1 MNWGAQRARGLSA
14 VWPALAG
21 ALQAAAIAMP
31 GSGQAQGWLQ
41 VLSLTVLAAGLAHIV
56 HSAHFAHSPRF
67 ALKSAAWSGGIF
79 AAAWLTGC
87 FWWLYVSM
95 HDVGG
100 LPAPLAALAVLL
112 LASAL
117 ALYYAAACAAWVALA
132 RGALRHRPGLASA
145 LFAALWTLAELMR
158 GRWLTGFPWG
168 AGGYA
173 HVDGVLA
180 VWAPWL
186 GVYGIG
192 ALAAWLAMRLAL
204 SGWRLRALKPLVGV
218 LVVSW
223 GLQAWGPSLTT
234 SAGFGQVELLQ
245 ANISQ
250 NVKFDVGSGI
260 RDALQWYD
268 ARLRS
273 SHQALVVAPETA
285 VPLLPRHL
293 PEGYWAGLQQHFS
306 RPGQP
311 LALVGVPLG
320 DMAQGYTNSVVSLGP
335 TGFPDYRYDKS
346 HLVPFGEFMPPG
358 FVWFV
363 RMMNIP
369 LGDFTRGD
377 VAQPSL
383 TFQDERIAPNI
394 CYEDLFGEE
403 VAQYFA
409 NASEA
414 PTVLVNMSNLA
425 WFGDSTALPQHLA
438 ISRIRALEFQRPI
451 IRATNTGA
459 TAWVDHKG
467 QVKAALP
474 AFTRGALVLEFEGR
488 QGLTPYAQWTLR
500 WGLTPLWMLCLAI
513 VLFLGFISRRSGA
526 RAL

>member
-56 HSAHFAHSPRF
+56 PFAHFAHSPRF

-79 AAAWLTGC
+79 ATAWLTGC

-168 AGGYA
+168 ASGYA

-218 LVVSW
+218 LAVSW

-234 SAGFGQVELLQ
+234 SSGFGQVELLQ

-285 VPLLPRHL
+285 VPLLPRYL

-320 DMAQGYTNSVVSLGP
+320 DMAQGYTNSVVSFGP

-369 LGDFTRGD
+369 LGDFRSGGWD
-377 VAQPSL
+377 QPSVAWQGQRL
-383 TFQDERIAPNI
+383 APNV

-403 VAQYFA
+403 LAARFKDPDQ
-409 NASEA
+409 A
-414 PTVLVNMSNLA
+414 PTALVNVSNIA
-425 WFGDSTALPQHLA
+425 WFGDTLAVDQHLN
-438 ISRIRALEFQRPI
+438 ISRMRAMELGRPML
-451 IRATNTGA
+451 RATNTGA
-459 TAWVDHKG
+459 TAIIDHQG
-467 QVKAALP
+467 RVTDQLP
-474 AFTRGALVLEFEGR
+474 RFTRGTLVGQYEGR
-488 QGLTPYAQWTLR
+488 DGLTPYARWAAAFGLWPL
-500 WGLTPLWMLCLAI
+500 WGLCCAVVGFALW
-513 VLFLGFISRRSGA
+513 RR
-526 RAL
+526 RAV